1 MRLVLSQFMS
11 QTRFTK
17 ILAGIAGLLLFSA
30 LCANLYPQA
39 QHSPSDVVRE
49 FYKAM
54 REHRFKEAWAMT
66 VYKPAV
72 DGLSAEELED
82 LRPFFEAQAAPVP
95 AQIQIDTEKITGNTA
110 QVFVQLPATDAS
122 PQITSKPVDLLNV
135 GGVWLIG
142 TEAEQA
148 NVKKTG
154 NRYFLDAM
162 SDINQDNMADV
173 LKRLIGME
181 AVFAQAHDGAFGE
194 VKALVEA
201 GLMSADMFE
210 PKTSGYHFHLAVSG
224 KTFIAT
230 AEPTHYGRTGKLS
243 FWMDQTGSIKSADN
257 GGKSISAKDK

>member
-1 MRLVLSQFMS
+1 M
-11 QTRFTK
+11 
-17 ILAGIAGLLLFSA
+17 LAAIAGLLLFSA
-30 LCANLYPQA
+30 LSSNLYAQA

-54 REHRFKEAWAMT
+54 REHRFKDAWAMS
-66 VYKPAV
+66 VYRPAV
-72 DGLSAEELED
+72 DSLSAEELED

-95 AQIQIDTEKITGNTA
+95 AQIQIDTEKISGNTA

-142 TEAEQA
+142 TETEAA
-148 NVKKTG
+148 NVKKAG

-162 SDINQDNMADV
+162 IDINQDNMADV

-194 VKALVEA
+194 VKALVAA
-201 GLMSADMFE
+201 GLMSEDMFE
-210 PKTSGYHFHLAVSG
+210 PKTSGYNFHLAVNG
-224 KTFIAT
+224 KSFIAT
-230 AEPTHYGRTGKLS
+230 AEPAHYGRTGKLS

-257 GGKSISAKDK
+257 GGKPVQAK